1 MEGRRKAAAKEKL
14 ESSHAD
20 SIAFPWRIA
29 WEHGSQTRSIIS
41 ALFWSVTLHPHHH
54 TSPHLTSLPAQ
65 EYMLAEGPGSRE
77 REKEGKRTRTRKEV
91 EENKTGLKRKV
102 EGRNQGR
109 GEMQKSGNRRKQK
122 RGQEK
127 HTER

>member
-1 MEGRRKAAAKEKL
+1 MG
-14 ESSHAD
+14 
-20 SIAFPWRIA
+20 A
-29 WEHGSQTRSIIS
+29 WLPNKKHYFSIILVRNFAS
-41 ALFWSVTLHPHHH
+41 SPPHI
-54 TSPHLTSLPAQ
+54 TTPHLPSSTRIYARRRTRI
-65 EYMLAEGPGSRE
+65 ERE

>member
-65 EYMLAEGPGSRE
+65 EHMLAEGPGSRE
-77 REKEGKRTRTRKEV
+77 REGRKENQNQKRSGREQNGA
-91 EENKTGLKRKV
+91 EE
-102 EGRNQGR
+102 EGG
-109 GEMQKSGNRRKQK
+109 GQKSGK
-122 RGQEK
+122 RGDAEK
-127 HTER
+127 W